1 MDLDAII
8 TNKIKKISL
17 RKRKNN
23 PKTKDQIYKTNI
35 RQAIRLIKTGEYDE
49 RKKAHR
55 ILVNRAH
62 KDGYVDRYK
71 LEILKE
77 I

>member
-1 MDLDAII
+1 MELDAII
-8 TNKIKKISL
+8 TNKLKKFSL
-17 RKRKNN
+17 RKKRHV
-23 PKTKDQIYKTNI
+23 PKSPEVIYKTNI
-35 RQAIRLIKTGEYDE
+35 RQAIRLIKTGEYNE

-55 ILVNRAH
+55 ILVNQAH

-71 LEILKE
+71 QIVLKE

>member
-8 TNKIKKISL
+8 TNKIKRITL
-17 RKRKNN
+17 RRSKNN
-23 PKTKDQIYKTNI
+23 PKTKEQIYKTNI

-49 RKKAHR
+49 KKKAHR
-55 ILVNRAH
+55 ILINRAH
-62 KDGYVDRYK
+62 KDGYIDRYK
-71 LEILKE
+71 FIILKE